1 MSRKDIL
8 LKDFDLAFENGDFEA
23 GPSDQQHIEAIFI
36 AHPGSF
42 KEWPLLGFGANKNL
56 NKRKLSTAEFM
67 RDMKVQL
74 SYDGYEDPEID
85 LKKGIDKLTIK
96 I

>member
-1 MSRKDIL
+1 MKDIL

-23 GPSDQQHIEAIFI
+23 GSSDQQHIEAIFI
-36 AHPGSF
+36 AHPGAY
-42 KEWPLLGFGANKNL
+42 KEYPLVGFGANKNL

-74 SYDGYEDPEID
+74 SYDGYEDARID
-85 LKKGIDKLTIK
+85 VKKGIDQLI
-96 I
+96 IEI